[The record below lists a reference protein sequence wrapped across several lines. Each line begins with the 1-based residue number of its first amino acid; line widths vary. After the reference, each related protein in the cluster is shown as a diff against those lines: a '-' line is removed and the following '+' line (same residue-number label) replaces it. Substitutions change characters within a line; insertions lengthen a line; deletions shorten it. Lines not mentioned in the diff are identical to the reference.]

1 MGRRYRW
8 DLTEGPGSRE
18 SRSGLLAR
26 SGMGGPVVVGEGGE
40 QAGEFVALGRAEG
53 ARSSSCASRM
63 RASRRS
69 RWRRPACALRPAGRA
84 RADPHPRPA
93 GLVPGVPRRGGT
105 AVPGLPSGDPVHPR
119 LRLLRAGPR
128 ARLGRRPRR
137 PRMGRADAPS
147 RLRAV
152 RGAGRRLRLGHLAG
166 AGRGGAGAG
175 GRRAREPPAH
185 PAGPGRRRHPEPL
198 GRGPAGQGAAA
209 DGEPPAVP
217 GPAGHDPADARLR
230 ADRLAGGPSGVDR
243 GTVRAVDRSPDAG
256 ERRADPDRRLAVPA
270 DRHGG
275 LVGTAAPR
283 VGPARRGMPGAGGG
297 GGAPP
302 RHHPVGT
309 AAGGAAVRHP
319 ALVGVRPGGHFAA
332 MEVPGPF
339 AEDVRTFFLGP
350 VAGAGASVT
359 SRAAR

>member
-1 MGRRYRW
+1 MVEPLFRDFHLVIPSIPGYGFSGPAHERGWDVVRVARAWAELMRRLGYERYGAQGG
-8 DLTEGPGSRE
+8 DFGSGI
-18 SRSGLLAR
+18 SL
-26 SGMGGPVVVGEGGE
+26 
-40 QAGEFVALGRAEG
+40 ALGAVAPEQV
-53 ARSSSCASRM
+53 
-63 RASRRS
+63 
-69 RWRRPACALRPAGRA
+69 AGV
-84 RADPHPRPA
+84 H
-93 GLVPGVPRRGGT
+93 VSH
-105 AVPGLPSGDPVHPR
+105 LPP
-119 LRLLRAGPR
+119 
-128 ARLGRRPRR
+128 
-137 PRMGRADAPS
+137 
-147 RLRAV
+147 
-152 RGAGRRLRLGHLAG
+152 
-166 AGRGGAGAG
+166 
-175 GRRAREPPAH
+175 
-185 PAGPGRRRHPEPL
+185 PAGPGRRRHPELL